1 MRLKTQHIVLIAIF
15 CTALLGVTLWAVYS
29 EYDRPWKQYQKVSG
43 GAKINQI
50 WLREL
55 RINDRCTTCHQSA
68 DKKESKE
75 AKQPYKRHSGDYLKL
90 HPVEKFGCVI
100 CHDGEGEALTA
111 DAAHGEGKNR
121 PQLLLRGQYAQSSC
135 VRCHIMDQKLPLSP
149 DMAGAS
155 ALVRGRRLFIDNGC
169 LGCHKLSEYEKPVR
183 IGPALTRIGDKV
195 SSEWLKTWLKKPKD
209 YLPETK
215 MPRFRLSDEEINNIA
230 SYLMSDKSV
239 IELTPPPSAPPLMVR
254 QAHHDSVTLSLSKGG
269 KGELYSSSLIQAGE
283 KLINDLG
290 CLGCHK
296 VNGQGAGFGPD
307 LSGIGSKI
315 NPEWLHKFLKRPK
328 DYDPKTIIPDF
339 RLSEKDISAITAYLM
354 SLKKKILF
362 KGENTPFNPLLIEGK
377 FSENIDKGKKI
388 VKELGCAGCHE
399 IEKRPFQ
406 YNAPELDSIGEKRV
420 EELVFSNIK
429 DTQKSLINWLK
440 IKVAEPGKFAT
451 KKIITRMPDFDFK
464 KDEAEALVTFLLS
477 LQKYPVPSDYKKTLA
492 DPSNTEMRGKGIF
505 EKYNCLGC
513 HKIDKVGGTAGPD
526 LTGEG
531 KRARPEW
538 LFTFLKNPYKIQP
551 LPLFKAG
558 MPDFHLSDN
567 EADTIIEYLSFIS
580 KEPFP
585 FYQEAKKDVSMEDI
599 ADGEKL
605 YNEVFSC
612 IACHTVDGRGGEVG
626 PDHTDLA
633 DRFKRRGLEEWL
645 KDPQAVRPE
654 ARMPKFKFKDWEFE
668 ALTNYLMT
676 LRRYSFLQ
684 IKRSE

>member
-1 MRLKTQHIVLIAIF
+1 
-15 CTALLGVTLWAVYS
+15 TLV
-29 EYDRPWKQYQKVSG
+29 K
-43 GAKINQI
+43 
-50 WLREL
+50 
-55 RINDRCTTCHQSA
+55 
-68 DKKESKE
+68 
-75 AKQPYKRHSGDYLKL
+75 
-90 HPVEKFGCVI
+90 
-100 CHDGEGEALTA
+100 
-111 DAAHGEGKNR
+111 
-121 PQLLLRGQYAQSSC
+121 
-135 VRCHIMDQKLPLSP
+135 
-149 DMAGAS
+149 
-155 ALVRGRRLFIDNGC
+155 GRRLFIDNGC
-169 LGCHKLSEYEKPVR
+169 LGCHKLSGHEKPER
-183 IGPALTRIGDKV
+183 IGPAITGIRYKV
-195 SSEWLKTWLKKPKD
+195 SREWLIKWLKKPKD

-215 MPRFRLSDEEINNIA
+215 MPRFRLNDEEIGYITD
-230 SYLMSDKSV
+230 YLLSDKGVIEQKLEVKSV
-239 IELTPPPSAPPLMVR
+239 IPAEARIQSKYWIPDQVR
-254 QAHHDSVTLSLSKGG
+254 NDIT
-269 KGELYSSSLIQAGE
+269 ETSSELIQKGE
-283 KLINDLG
+283 KLVNDLG

-296 VNGQGAGFGPD
+296 VNEKGAAFGPD
-307 LSGIGSKI
+307 FSGIGNKVK
-315 NPEWLHKFLKRPK
+315 PEWLYRFLKRPK

-339 RLSEKDISAITAYLM
+339 KLSEKDIPAIAAYLM
-354 SLKKKILF
+354 SLKKEIDSTKNPPVSPLA
-362 KGENTPFNPLLIEGK
+362 KGRLT
-377 FSENIDKGKKI
+377 ENIEKGRKL
-388 VKELGCAGCHE
+388 VKDLGCAGCHE

-429 DTQKSLINWLK
+429 NIQKSLINWLK
-440 IKVAEPGKFAT
+440 IKVTEPGKFAT
-451 KKIITRMPDFDFK
+451 DKIITRMPDFDLK
-464 KDEAEALVTFLLS
+464 KDESEAMVTFLLS
-477 LQKYPVPSDYKKTLA
+477 LQKFAVPSDYKKTLI
-492 DPSNTEMRGKGIF
+492 DSSNAEMSGKSLF

-513 HKIDKVGGTAGPD
+513 HKIDKKGGNVGPD

-538 LFTFLKNPYKIQP
+538 LFTYLKRPYKIRP
-551 LPLFKAG
+551 HPLFKAG

-567 EADTIIEYLSFIS
+567 EADTISEYLSYIS

-585 FYQEAKKDVSMEDI
+585 FYEEAKKDVSMEDI

-612 IACHTVDGRGGEVG
+612 IACHTIDGRGGEVG